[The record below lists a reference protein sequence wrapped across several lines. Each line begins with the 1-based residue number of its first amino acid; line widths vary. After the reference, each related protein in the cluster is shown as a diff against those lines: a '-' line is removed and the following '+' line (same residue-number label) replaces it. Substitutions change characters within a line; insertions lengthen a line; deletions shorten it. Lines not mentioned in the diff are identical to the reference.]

1 MGNICEILSGKRYYN
16 DSVVIAPTIPVAT
29 PVFDYDISNNID
41 NMHSTNYVNGI
52 PVQNSNL
59 YYGQYYGSQQIGYQH
74 PRQSV
79 IVVQQP
85 GVIYNDP
92 TSSAM
97 TGFLGGMIIGEML
110 DGDCY

>member
-1 MGNICEILSGKRYYN
+1 MGNICEILSGKRYHN
-16 DSVVIAPTIPVAT
+16 DSVVIDPEIPVAT
-29 PVFDYDISNNID
+29 PIFDYDISNNTN
-41 NMHSTNYVNGI
+41 NMTTANYVNGI
-52 PVQNSNL
+52 PVQNSNP
-59 YYGQYYGSQQIGYQH
+59 YYDQYYGSRQIGYQH